1 MNIVVIEDH
10 HLLKKA
16 SADLLAE
23 MYPEAHIES
32 FTYPSKATAY
42 IQNHE
47 IHLMMVDYEYTDR
60 KNEDII
66 SFVAELKRKR
76 KNIKCIAYTNYKLN
90 VILKDLLKAKFNS
103 YLNKDAKIKDI
114 VSTID
119 AVMNQDSDT
128 FYESPSYLEHKR
140 KVVVENKR
148 FYISDKEKED
158 SLTKTELKVTKTT
171 SENSK
176 DSNEQLASKLGITL
190 NTLKKHLSNIYRK
203 LDIKSKEGL
212 KHFYDRVKENY

>member
-16 SADLLAE
+16 SADLLAK

-42 IQNHE
+42 IQNRE
-47 IHLMMVDYEYTDR
+47 IHLMLVDFDYNSI
-60 KNEDII
+60 NEDIV
-66 SFVAELKRKR
+66 SFVAELKQNRKDL
-76 KNIKCIAYTNYKLN
+76 KCIAYTNHKLK

-103 YLNKDAKIKDI
+103 YLNKDAKIEDI

-119 AVMNQDSDT
+119 AVMNQDSDV
-128 FYESPSYLEHKR
+128 FYESPSYLKY
-140 KVVVENKR
+140 KQTVEEEKQK
-148 FYISDKEKED
+148 FFISDFEKQK
-158 SLTKTELKVTKTT
+158 SLTKTELKVTKAT
-171 SENSK
+171 SENSS

-203 LDIKSKEGL
+203 LDIKSKDGL
-212 KHFYDRVKENY
+212 KHFHDRVKEN

>member
-47 IHLMMVDYEYTDR
+47 IHLMLVDYEYYGR

-66 SFVAELKRKR
+66 SFVAELKQKR
-76 KNIKCIAYTNYKLN
+76 KNIKCIAYTNHKLS
-90 VILKDLLKAKFNS
+90 IIIKDLRKAKFNS
-103 YLNKDAKIKDI
+103 YLNKDAKIEDI
-114 VSTID
+114 VSTIN
-119 AVMNQDSDT
+119 AVMNQDSDD
-128 FYESPSYLEHKR
+128 FYESPSYLKHKQT
-140 KVVVENKR
+140 VEEEKQK
-148 FYISDKEKED
+148 FFISDFEKQK
-158 SLTKTELKVTKTT
+158 SLTKTELKVTETT
-171 SENSK
+171 SENSS
-176 DSNEQLASKLGITL
+176 DSNEQLASKLGISL

-203 LDIKSKEGL
+203 LDIKSKDGL
-212 KHFYDRVKENY
+212 KHFHDRVKDN